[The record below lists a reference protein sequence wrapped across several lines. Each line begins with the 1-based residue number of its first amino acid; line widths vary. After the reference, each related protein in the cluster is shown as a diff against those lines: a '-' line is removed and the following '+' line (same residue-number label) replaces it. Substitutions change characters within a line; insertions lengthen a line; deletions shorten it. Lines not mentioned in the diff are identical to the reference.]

1 MLCLVQPKEEGLD
14 ILLERSS
21 VPNSRSKKDSSKAML
36 AVYKDVSPSCAC
48 RCSALLLGCLLAQLV
63 KFGE

>member
-36 AVYKDVSPSCAC
+36 AVYKDVSPSCALQMTLT
-48 RCSALLLGCLLAQLV
+48 LLSLP
-63 KFGE
+63 